1 MFEKIMSKLEAK
13 IAIITGGAAGI
24 GLATVEKFLAEGA
37 IVSAWDINQE
47 MGDALISA
55 FQTPDNRLE
64 FRAVDVTDEDSVNAT
79 VTDVVEK
86 YGQLDILINNAG
98 ITRDATLLKMEGTA
112 FDEVIAVNLKAVFTC
127 GQAVAKQMVA
137 QGSGVILN
145 ASSVVGLYGNFGQT
159 NYVASKAG
167 VIGMT
172 QVWARELGPKGVRV
186 NAVAP
191 GFIATEMVKNI
202 PEKVIEMMVGKVP
215 LQRIGEAS
223 EVAAA
228 YAFLA
233 SDEASFIHGA
243 TLSVDGG
250 LIS

>member
-1 MFEKIMSKLEAK
+1 MKKLDQK

-24 GLATVEKFLAEGA
+24 GKATVAKFLSEGA
-37 IVSAWDINQE
+37 TVSAWDINQE
-47 MGDALISA
+47 MGDALLA
-55 FQTPDNRLE
+55 EFQTADNRLE
-64 FRAVDVTDEDSVNAT
+64 FRAVNVTDEKSVNDAIS
-79 VTDVVEK
+79 DIVETN
-86 YGQLDILINNAG
+86 GSLDILINNAG
-98 ITRDATLLKMEGTA
+98 ITRDATLLKMESAA
-112 FDEVIAVNLKAVFTC
+112 FDQVIDVNLKAVFIC
-127 GQAVAKQMVA
+127 GQAAAKQMVA

-172 QVWARELGPKGVRV
+172 QVWARELGRKGVRV
-186 NAVAP
+186 NAIAP
-191 GFIATEMVKNI
+191 GFIATEMVKKM
-202 PEKVIEMMVGKVP
+202 PEKVIEMMAGKAP
-215 LQRIGEAS
+215 MQRIGEPS

-233 SDEASFIHGA
+233 SDEASFIHGT

>member
-1 MFEKIMSKLEAK
+1 MNRLEKKVAVV
-13 IAIITGGAAGI
+13 TGGAAGI
-24 GLATVEKFLAEGA
+24 GKATVARFLAEGA
-37 IVSAWDINQE
+37 IVSAWDIDQE
-47 MGDALISA
+47 MGDSLLDEL
-55 FQTPDNRLE
+55 QTDDERLE
-64 FRAVDVTDEDSVNAT
+64 FKSVDVTDTDAVSDAISAMVN
-79 VTDVVEK
+79 DHGK
-86 YGQLDILINNAG
+86 LDIIINNPG
-98 ITRDATLLKMEGTA
+98 ITRDATLLKMDEQA
-112 FDEVIAVNLKAVFTC
+112 FDQVIDVNLKAVFIC
-127 GQAVAKQMVA
+127 GQAAARQMVE
-137 QGSGVILN
+137 QGSGVIIN

-172 QVWARELGPKGVRV
+172 QVWARELGRKGVRV

-191 GFIATEMVKNI
+191 GFIATEMVKKM
-202 PEKVIEMMVGKVP
+202 PEKVIDMMAGKAP
-215 LQRIGEAS
+215 MQRIGEPA

-233 SDEASFIHGA
+233 SDDASFIHGT

>member
-1 MFEKIMSKLEAK
+1 MHKLKAK
-13 IAIITGGAAGI
+13 VAIITGGAAGI
-24 GLATVEKFLAEGA
+24 GRATVAKFLAEGS
-37 IVSAWDINQE
+37 IVSAWDIDQE
-47 MGDALISA
+47 LGEALIA
-55 FQTPDNRLE
+55 DLQTPDNRLE
-64 FRAVDVTDEDSVNAT
+64 YRSINVTDEKSVNEA
-79 VTDVVEK
+79 VGAIVEK
-86 YGQLDILINNAG
+86 YGQLDVLINNAG

-112 FDEVIAVNLKAVFTC
+112 FDQVIDVNLKAVFIC
-127 GQAVAKQMVA
+127 GQAAAKQMVA

-172 QVWARELGPKGVRV
+172 QVWARELGRKGVRV
-186 NAVAP
+186 NAIAP
-191 GFIATEMVKNI
+191 GFIATEMVKKM
-202 PEKVIEMMVGKVP
+202 PEKVIEMMAGKAP
-215 LQRIGEAS
+215 MQRIGEPS

-233 SDEASFIHGA
+233 SDEASFIHGT

>member
-1 MFEKIMSKLEAK
+1 MNKLESK
-13 IAIITGGAAGI
+13 VAIITGGAAGI
-24 GLATVEKFLAEGA
+24 GMATVEKFLAEGA
-37 IVSAWDINQE
+37 IVSAWDINQD
-47 MGDALISA
+47 MGDALVA
-55 FQTPDNRLE
+55 ALQTPDKRLE
-64 FRAVDVTDEDSVNAT
+64 FRAVDVTDEDSVHLA
-79 VTDVVEK
+79 VTAIVEK
-86 YGQLDILINNAG
+86 YGQLDVMINNAG
-98 ITRDATLLKMEGTA
+98 ITRDATLLKMEGAA
-112 FDEVIAVNLKAVFTC
+112 FDQVIDVNLKAVFIC
-127 GQAVAKQMVA
+127 GQAAAKQMVS

-172 QVWARELGPKGVRV
+172 QVWARELGRKGVRV
-186 NAVAP
+186 NAIAP
-191 GFIATEMVKNI
+191 GFIATEMVKKM
-202 PEKVIEMMVGKVP
+202 PEKVIEMMAGKAP
-215 LQRIGEAS
+215 MQRIGEPS

-233 SDEASFIHGA
+233 SDEASFIHGT